1 MPWASPTWARSRRA
15 RRAAFAYAPAPS
27 APRDPEAFL
36 LSGEARL
43 ERAAAAGVAVAAAVT
58 GALDRVLAYGRMIR
72 FSHSV
77 FALPFALTSA
87 TLAAREAGVSPRQV
101 LWIVVAMVS
110 ARSAAMG
117 FNRLVDHAIDA
128 KNPRTAGRELPTGV
142 VGRGEAWAFVIL
154 SAAGLVLAAAMLNPL
169 CLALSP
175 LALAIVLGYSYTKRF
190 TAASHLFLGLSLAV
204 APVGAWLAIRGRLD
218 PAPVV
223 LALAVLL
230 WVAGFDT
237 LYACQDV
244 EFDRRE
250 GPPLAAREP
259 GRAAGSRRS
268 RARCTS
274 ATVLALLLLFGLV
287 PLHPVYLAGV
297 AGVAAILVWEHSLVR
312 PTDLSQVMRAFN
324 LNGWVSLGYFVV
336 TAAASALR

>member
-1 MPWASPTWARSRRA
+1 VTR
-15 RRAAFAYAPAPS
+15 
-27 APRDPEAFL
+27 L
-36 LSGEARL
+36 LE
-43 ERAAAAGVAVAAAVT
+43 
-58 GALDRVLAYGRMIR
+58 RVLAYGRMIR

-87 TLAAREAGVSPRQV
+87 ALAAREGGVSARQV

-128 KNPRTAGRELPTGV
+128 KNPRTASRELPGGIVT
-142 VGRGEAWAFVIL
+142 RREAWAFVAA
-154 SAAGLVLAAAMLNPL
+154 SAAGLVLAAGMLNPL
-169 CLALSP
+169 CLMLSP

-190 TAASHLFLGLSLAV
+190 TAASHLLLGLALAV
-204 APVGAWLAIRGRLD
+204 APVGAWLAIRGRFE
-218 PAPVV
+218 PPPVV
-223 LALAVLL
+223 LALAVTL

-250 GPPLAAREP
+250 GLRSLPASLGVPRALVLARVMH
-259 GRAAGSRRS
+259 AG
-268 RARCTS
+268 
-274 ATVLALLLLFGLV
+274 TVLLLLLLFRLI
-287 PLHPVYLAGV
+287 PLHPLYLAGV
-297 AGVAAILVWEHSLVR
+297 AGVAAILAWEHSLVQ
-312 PTDLSQVMRAFN
+312 PSDLSKVMQAFN

-336 TAAASALR
+336 TAAAAWLARV